1 MIEKVEEKSKIIK
14 TSKEYKRTIIEEKD
28 KEWTKKLNDILSRSS
43 FSNDEL
49 DKIKALI
56 PKEILTNENVGE
68 VVTEDGYAKPEYDEV
83 FKSLFTLNNDYDLLA
98 NFINDI
104 LKDAPYANRN
114 IKQFTQIKRII
125 KVETDP
131 TINYI
136 GEKRPRLDILAED
149 EERNH
154 INIEMQRALE
164 EDYLERAE
172 YYLSRVHGRKLE
184 EGKEYKEIGKT
195 VGIHILN
202 HVKYNHIEDYVNCLR
217 LTMDGHPDIFSS
229 KTALYFIELPKIRK
243 SSCIANRVL
252 IWGKLIDNPSHID
265 IRILSKTDY
274 VIKRALDRL
283 KELGSNE
290 EYLLNLK
297 RGAYI
302 MNKSRN
308 FKEEIERETAIR
320 VAKEKDYKIII
331 MLKKNGFKLDD
342 ILNKFND
349 FDLSEDEIKEVYENN

>member
-1 MIEKVEEKSKIIK
+1 
-14 TSKEYKRTIIEEKD
+14 
-28 KEWTKKLNDILSRSS
+28 
-43 FSNDEL
+43 
-49 DKIKALI
+49 
-56 PKEILTNENVGE
+56 
-68 VVTEDGYAKPEYDEV
+68 
-83 FKSLFTLNNDYDLLA
+83 
-98 NFINDI
+98 
-104 LKDAPYANRN
+104 
-114 IKQFTQIKRII
+114 
-125 KVETDP
+125 
-131 TINYI
+131 
-136 GEKRPRLDILAED
+136 AED
-149 EERNH
+149 EENNH
-154 INIEMQRALE
+154 INIEMQRAFE
-164 EDYLERAE
+164 NDYLERAE

-195 VGIHILN
+195 IGIHILN

-217 LTMDGHPDIFSS
+217 LTMDEHPDIYSS
-229 KTALYFIELPKIRK
+229 KTALYFIELPKIHK
-243 SSCIANRVL
+243 SDYIVNRIML
-252 IWGKLIDNPSHID
+252 WGKLISNPSSLD
-265 IRILSKTDY
+265 VR
-274 VIKRALDRL
+274 VIAKNDSIIKKALDRL